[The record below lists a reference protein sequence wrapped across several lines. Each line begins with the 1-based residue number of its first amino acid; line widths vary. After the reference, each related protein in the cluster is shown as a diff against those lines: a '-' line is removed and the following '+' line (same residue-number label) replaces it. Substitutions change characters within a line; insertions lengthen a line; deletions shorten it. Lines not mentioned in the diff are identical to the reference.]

1 MKRILKQRWAR
12 FFPLFAVLLSGG
24 IQARQ
29 IQATVKMTLERLPLD
44 KQEKLKD
51 LQDFISVYLSD
62 YDWTGEDFEDPV
74 PVGVQIFLQDKSSSF
89 EDRYAGTFLISNGQD
104 IQYYDKYWDFPYQ
117 AGDALV
123 HNENVYQPFTGFLN
137 FYAYII
143 LGGEYDKFGPL
154 GGSPYF
160 EKARLIADQA
170 MFDSQNVRGWK
181 ERKELI
187 EKILSEDMIPFR
199 RMKDLFFTAFAHSG
213 EDDSLA
219 VRNCGDAVTL
229 LEGILTKNAE
239 QKDAV
244 NFLKAFHIQ
253 ILELCRNDQ
262 GIIRRIAALDPERA
276 ETYKKYMK

>member
-1 MKRILKQRWAR
+1 MPIRHWGAR
-12 FFPLFAVLLSGG
+12 LFLLCAVFLSGRVH
-24 IQARQ
+24 ARQ
-29 IQATVKMTLERLPLD
+29 MEATVKMTLDRLPLD
-44 KQEKLKD
+44 KQDKLKE
-51 LQDFISVYLSD
+51 LQDYISVYLSD
-62 YDWTGEDFEDPV
+62 YDWTGEDFEEPV

-89 EDRYAGTFLISNGQD
+89 EDRYGGTFLISNGQD

-117 AGDALV
+117 AGEALV
-123 HNENVYQPFTGFLN
+123 HNENVYNPFTGFLN

-154 GGSPYF
+154 AGSPYF
-160 EKARLIADQA
+160 EKARRIADQA

-187 EKILSEDMIPFR
+187 EKILSEDRVPFR
-199 RMKDLFFTAFAHSG
+199 KMKDLFFSAFAHAG

-219 VRNCGDAVTL
+219 VRTCGDAVAL
-229 LEGILTKNAE
+229 LEGVLKKDPE

-244 NFLKAFHIQ
+244 NFLKAYHIQ
-253 ILELCRNDQ
+253 ILELCRSDQ
-262 GIIRRIAALDPERA
+262 NIIRRIAALDPDRA